1 MLGIGLLLASCL
13 GLSVVIALHGTQTS
27 VASRPPSESTKP
39 AALAPPVST
48 VPNIG
53 LPSRLVIPKLQIDAS
68 VKYMG
73 TTASGEME
81 VPTTIVDV
89 GWYKYGAL
97 PGNTGTA
104 VMAGH
109 IDGPKGQPAIFANI
123 SKLQAGDT
131 LSVVDSAG
139 RATSFVVTG
148 SKVYEQNE
156 KPQEVFNSSS
166 GAHLNL
172 ITCAGDWDS
181 SSRHFLERLVIF
193 TDKAT

>member
-1 MLGIGLLLASCL
+1 
-13 GLSVVIALHGTQTS
+13 
-27 VASRPPSESTKP
+27 
-39 AALAPPVST
+39 
-48 VPNIG
+48 
-53 LPSRLVIPKLQIDAS
+53 
-68 VKYMG
+68 MG